1 MVQWIWAIR
10 VFQRKDF
17 CFCAGSVS
25 NQGYQRIDSFIKD
38 GVTKQA
44 GQVVNTKTGFKNLF
58 GYNIKAGLNY
68 NIDNNHN
75 VFGNIGYYSKQPFM
89 NSVYPSN
96 LQVVNPSLTNEKI
109 FSAEIGYGFR
119 SAKFN
124 ANINLYRTQ
133 WKDRWLRKTMDFVM
147 PDNST
152 VRGYSEI
159 NGITE
164 IHQGVEFDG
173 VYKVNNYLEFQG
185 MFSWGDYFYKGNA
198 TGADFDEN
206 NNPLNTG
213 TNGANSSTLYLDKV
227 KVGGTNFNSIPQMT
241 ASLGSN
247 CYAC

>member
-119 SAKFN
+119 S
-124 ANINLYRTQ
+124 L
-133 WKDRWLRKTMDFVM
+133 
-147 PDNST
+147 NSMLILT
-152 VRGYSEI
+152 YTER
-159 NGITE
+159 NGKI
-164 IHQGVEFDG
+164 DG
-173 VYKVNNYLEFQG
+173 
-185 MFSWGDYFYKGNA
+185 
-198 TGADFDEN
+198 
-206 NNPLNTG
+206 
-213 TNGANSSTLYLDKV
+213 
-227 KVGGTNFNSIPQMT
+227 
-241 ASLGSN
+241 
-247 CYAC
+247 